1 MRFVIPG
8 HKFVFGLI
16 FRCLHKIR
24 IYIAQSLVSDKTFLK
39 IAIPFSDSVI
49 WFSRTKVHE

>member
-1 MRFVIPG
+1 MRFVLPG

-16 FRCLHKIR
+16 FRCLNKIR

-39 IAIPFSDSVI
+39 LAIPFNDSVI